1 MGAFLIYDI
10 TNRQSFVNLTEWLD
24 KIREYSDE
32 YVQIALIGNKRDLV
46 ELRDNNDESY
56 IKLRSQMFKNLINEN
71 EDDDP
76 PKRLQ
81 PDYKI
86 ESI

>member
-1 MGAFLIYDI
+1 VGAFLIYDI